1 MSQENISQ
9 ENISQE
15 NVSQENVEQETPSL
29 DALLSEYEPSAP
41 AEPQQE
47 TQPEP
52 SADVV
57 ARLNRIEKQQADK
70 WASEALGRAVT
81 SLKSKVGE
89 DLSDLMAEGALQA
102 LAMRNPKLVQ
112 AFQNMDADPANFE
125 KIMTGVAETV
135 KAELKRPDPKQSADS
150 EAARAAVRGQDTQNT
165 PKDDAPSRAE
175 LSGMSD
181 PQFEAYKRS
190 QAG

>member
-15 NVSQENVEQETPSL
+15 NVSQEPVEQETPSL
-29 DALLSEYEPSAP
+29 DALLSEYEPTT
-41 AEPQQE
+41 AEPQPE
-47 TQPEP
+47 PKPEP
-52 SADVV
+52 SADVI
-57 ARLNRIEKQQADK
+57 ARLERIEKQQADK
-70 WASEALGRAVT
+70 WASEALNRAVAN
-81 SLKSKVGE
+81 LKSKVGE

-112 AFQNMDADPANFE
+112 AFQNMDADPAGFE
-125 KIMTGVAETV
+125 KVMTGVAEAV

-175 LSGMSD
+175 MSSWSD
-181 PQFEAYKRS
+181 AKFEEYKRS

>member
-15 NVSQENVEQETPSL
+15 NVSQEPVEQETPSL
-29 DALLSEYEPSAP
+29 DALLSEYEPTT
-41 AEPQQE
+41 AEPQ
-47 TQPEP
+47 PEP
-52 SADVV
+52 KPELSADVV
-57 ARLNRIEKQQADK
+57 ARLERIEKQQADK
-70 WASEALGRAVT
+70 WASEALNRAVAN
-81 SLKSKVGE
+81 LKSKVGE

-112 AFQNMDADPANFE
+112 AFQNMDADPAGFE
-125 KIMTGVAETV
+125 KVMTGVAEAV

-175 LSGMSD
+175 MSRWSD
-181 PQFEAYKRS
+181 AEFEAYKRS